1 MLAFGI
7 GAAGL
12 GAIILGTG
20 GFAVGALAAGALG
33 ILGLAK
39 TIVETAAILNDGQF
53 NNYPSIQ

>member
-1 MLAFGI
+1 MLAFGV

-20 GFAVGALAAGALG
+20 GFAVGALAAGAAG
-33 ILGLAK
+33 ILGLAGS
-39 TIVETAAILNDGQF
+39 IIATAAILNAGEF